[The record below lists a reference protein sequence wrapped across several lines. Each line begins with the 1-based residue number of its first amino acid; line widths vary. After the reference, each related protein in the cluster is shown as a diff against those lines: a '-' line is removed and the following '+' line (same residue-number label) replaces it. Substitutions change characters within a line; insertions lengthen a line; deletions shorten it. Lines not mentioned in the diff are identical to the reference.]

1 MSGAELNTKWK
12 KFYFVGGCAAMTSFV
27 LTLYDIIFGSITSGD
42 LSILP
47 HTAIERFNEFQ
58 QSIFMGLYRLDF
70 LNLISY
76 MIMLFAYFAIVMAHR
91 KENNP
96 ESIFAGLLA
105 FLGTT
110 IFISANKAL
119 AMLNLSNKYF
129 MTSDLAQ
136 RDLFAA
142 AGEAM
147 LASGEHGG
155 FGVFIGFFILTCAS
169 LYISIVMLR
178 GHVFSRVNS
187 ILGIV
192 GYLLLLVYIVLVTF
206 IPSMK
211 AFAVII
217 AAPGGLMALAWMFLL
232 SVKLIKMS
240 K

>member
-1 MSGAELNTKWK
+1 MNGVDLNAKWK
-12 KFYFVGGCAAMTSFV
+12 KFYFVGGCAAMTSFA
-27 LTLYDIIFGSITSGD
+27 LTLFDIIFGSMTSGN

-58 QSIFMGLYRLDF
+58 QSTFMGLYRLDF

-76 MIMLFAYFAIVMAHR
+76 MIMLFAYFAIVMAHQ

-105 FLGTT
+105 FVGTT
-110 IFISANKAL
+110 IFISTNKAL

-129 MTSDLAQ
+129 MTSNFAQ
-136 RDLFAA
+136 RNLFAA

-155 FGVFIGFFILTCAS
+155 LGVFIGFFILTCAS
-169 LYISIVMLR
+169 LSISVVMLK

-192 GYLLLLVYIVLVTF
+192 GHLLLLVYVIGVTF
-206 IPSMK
+206 VPSMK

-217 AAPGGLMALAWMFLL
+217 AAPGGLMALAWIFLL
-232 SVKLIKMS
+232 SVKLIKLS